1 MTLKKKIA
9 AIAISAAALVAS
21 VGVLAGCSGGD
32 AATLDAVYNS
42 GTFTFM
48 SAYPNFTFKQLTTSV
63 QSLKTY
69 SDGTYELTVTSKN
82 LSGELAFDPSDSGD
96 TSTSGTNDRGQ
107 LVDIYYGTF
116 TSTEEEGFLTVTLSS
131 PTEIVKSATGNV
143 STGTY
148 YYNTLAW
155 TDAMGQAAA
164 GEGNPALTEEE
175 YIAANAFVETSIMI
189 DIANNSFTYTN
200 LVVNS

>member
-9 AIAISAAALVAS
+9 AIAVSAALVVSA
-21 VGVLAGCSGGD
+21 GALAACSGGGAD
-32 AATLDAVYNS
+32 LTNVYNS

-63 QSLKTY
+63 QTLKTY

-82 LSGELAFDPSDSGD
+82 ISGELAFDPSDSGD
-96 TSTSGTNDRGQ
+96 TDVSGTNDRGQ

-164 GEGNPALTEEE
+164 GEGNAALTEED
-175 YIAANAFVETSIMI
+175 YLAANAFGQISIVVDTAKNSCNYTSLTV
-189 DIANNSFTYTN
+189 AG
-200 LVVNS
+200 